1 MKIIIN
7 ILALLLLAGCQNQ
20 KSKKMQEEKNFSWSA
35 SVTSIKDY
43 PIEVHTGYL
52 ATKKE
57 FITAFRNNGIE
68 KKGWQV
74 EGTEGGAGGNQIP
87 TLLSL
92 TWLSYAEKKF
102 WLLDEVSLPADKIQ
116 ALFQEG
122 FYNTDRVSTQP
133 VHETYEHI
141 VVAVAPGGVAVVFLT
156 GNYHRVELARYQAK
170 ETAVEVDDFMPRP
183 GLYKNT
189 KEFLDDYYNDKEF
202 IKPSLKEK
210 IKKDGIPYGLWDT
223 YRKRYN
229 WRFDVQFYKEED
241 KLTDPLAIEYING
254 ESVIFKLGDEEKF
267 KNHALPKEATFYY
280 KDHWNEATFNEAE
293 IVAAFKKVTQGN
305 PEAEVIIVAKVEFMY
320 KGVILTVKCGDNEVL
335 LKKVVVENGG
345 YGR

>member
-122 FYNTDRVSTQP
+122 FYNTDRVSNQP

-202 IKPSLKEK
+202 IKP
-210 IKKDGIPYGLWDT
+210 
-223 YRKRYN
+223 
-229 WRFDVQFYKEED
+229 
-241 KLTDPLAIEYING
+241 
-254 ESVIFKLGDEEKF
+254 
-267 KNHALPKEATFYY
+267 
-280 KDHWNEATFNEAE
+280 
-293 IVAAFKKVTQGN
+293 
-305 PEAEVIIVAKVEFMY
+305 
-320 KGVILTVKCGDNEVL
+320 
-335 LKKVVVENGG
+335 
-345 YGR
+345 

>member
-122 FYNTDRVSTQP
+122 FYNTDRVSNQP

-156 GNYHRVELARYQAK
+156 GNYHRVEVARFQAK
-170 ETAVEVDDFMPRP
+170 ETVVTPDEFYDNPDRDNQQQFFDWWFEHSVP
-183 GLYKNT
+183 
-189 KEFLDDYYNDKEF
+189 KETLA
-202 IKPSLKEK
+202 K
-210 IKKDGIPYGLWDT
+210 IKNSGIPYGLWDT

>member
-122 FYNTDRVSTQP
+122 FYNTDRVSNQP

-170 ETAVEVDDFMPRP
+170 
-183 GLYKNT
+183 
-189 KEFLDDYYNDKEF
+189 
-202 IKPSLKEK
+202 
-210 IKKDGIPYGLWDT
+210 
-223 YRKRYN
+223 
-229 WRFDVQFYKEED
+229 
-241 KLTDPLAIEYING
+241 
-254 ESVIFKLGDEEKF
+254 
-267 KNHALPKEATFYY
+267 
-280 KDHWNEATFNEAE
+280 
-293 IVAAFKKVTQGN
+293 
-305 PEAEVIIVAKVEFMY
+305 
-320 KGVILTVKCGDNEVL
+320 
-335 LKKVVVENGG
+335 
-345 YGR
+345 